1 MQEEKEQMDA
11 TSNER
16 DESQREEGS
25 SLRSEVQPGRD
36 FSGSPDGEADSREH
50 ELQFE
55 AGQEDSGLLPEARSG
70 QEGEGLPTG
79 GTGLSVERQDSD
91 SSLGRGCGEAVGEQV
106 DSDSGESSEGEEV
119 KLSSDVEKLLASITD
134 EARFACGGGK
144 VNREKRMIEGVS
156 LITRGEARGH
166 YMWVDGEMLAQVAQV
181 KGKVKSRFGHPGMFK
196 DDRITIGYIENL
208 RMVNDQVCGDF
219 TLLESASDAPGLGDV
234 AGYLME
240 LAEKCPEMVAMSIA
254 FTRDIEAERAFIM
267 GNLIKGKDGYSYFKS
282 PDKKNKGNFPHARL
296 ASLMASDVV
305 DMGAANPGG
314 LFADPSHIGDVQ
326 DFVTGKVEGIG
337 KLPAGMLADALVARS
352 NYAVFSAKVVED
364 SHDDDEDD
372 RRDDDDADEITTFT
386 DESATESGSESGEA
400 VIESVFEQFADEA
413 EAKRAAAFTVR
424 KSLSQEDADA
434 LRAFISSEYA
444 RFDRRT
450 PWERSESNW
459 NLFGAICSAAEA
471 RGEELSDDFIATAL
485 SVVGFSAEANAIVES
500 FEADAED
507 EEVGEKSELQVG
519 SELSLEGLDLNT
531 VKLAIQKAIDAKLAA
546 RQGRLV

>member
-1 MQEEKEQMDA
+1 MDA
-11 TSNER
+11 TSNFS

-25 SLRSEVQPGRD
+25 SLRSEVQSGRD
-36 FSGSPDGEADSREH
+36 FSGSPDGETDSCEH
-50 ELQFE
+50 ELQLE
-55 AGQEDSGLLPEARSG
+55 AGQEDSGLLPEARSR

-91 SSLGRGCGEAVGEQV
+91 STLGRGCGEAVGEQV
-106 DSDSGESSEGEEV
+106 DSGSGEPSEGEEV

-181 KGKVKSRFGHPGMFK
+181 KGKVKSRFGHPSMFK

-254 FTRDIEAERAFIM
+254 FTRDVEAERAFIM
-267 GNLIKGKDGYSYFKS
+267 GNLQKGKDGYSYFKS

-352 NYAVFSAKVVED
+352 NYAVFSAKNADIRSED
-364 SHDDDEDD
+364 NVDIDDHRDEHAEDEVD
-372 RRDDDDADEITTFT
+372 TFADE
-386 DESATESGSESGEA
+386 SVTEGGSESGEA

-434 LRAFISSEYA
+434 LRAFISSEYT

-500 FEADAED
+500 LEADAED
-507 EEVGEKSELQVG
+507 EEVGGKSEPQVG